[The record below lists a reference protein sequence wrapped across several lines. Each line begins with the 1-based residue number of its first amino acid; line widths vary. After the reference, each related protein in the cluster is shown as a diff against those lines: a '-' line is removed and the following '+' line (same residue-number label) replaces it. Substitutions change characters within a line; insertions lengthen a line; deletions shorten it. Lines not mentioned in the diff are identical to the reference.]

1 MLPVSRV
8 VVSIACL
15 VALEPSARAEQ
26 MPWRVGN
33 ALELPQWLTLDAES
47 RIRFAHLTSQY
58 RTSAGGSSSALS
70 MRSRVSASVSAN
82 AFRAGLELLDSR
94 VYSSSETPLNT
105 THGNP
110 VDILQAY
117 LGVQTSSFIRFG
129 DELKLRA
136 GRLTMDLGSRRLV
149 ARNRYRNTINS
160 FTGVDIEWKNPK
172 RHIARFFALVPVRR
186 RPEDPSSL
194 RRNQIKLDKENL
206 DAFLAGVLYSVPSLI
221 EENTL
226 LEVFLVSL
234 TETDGKQQSR
244 NRRIFT
250 PGFRFMRKPAPNR
263 IDGELE
269 GMLQVGTTRTT
280 GANSDTD
287 DLDHLAYFAHA
298 EVGYTFSAPW
308 QPRLAFQYD
317 FASGDRN
324 PNDGKSNRFD
334 TLFGARRFD
343 FGPTGIYGAFARTNI
358 NTPGLRVRLAP
369 TSAIDGF
376 VAHRLFWL
384 AAKRDTWT
392 TSGLQ
397 DPTGESGRF
406 IGQQIEGRARFQIV
420 PGNVRLETGAA
431 YFIPGS
437 FAKNAATSPTE
448 TALLFYTQ
456 LVLTI

>member
-1 MLPVSRV
+1 MFAVSRILAF
-8 VVSIACL
+8 IACL
-15 VALEPSARAEQ
+15 VTLESATVAEKT
-26 MPWRVGN
+26 PWRVGS
-33 ALELPQWLTLDAES
+33 ALELPTWLTLEAES
-47 RIRFAHLTSQY
+47 RIRIAHLTDQFRS
-58 RTSAGGSSSALS
+58 GSDGNPTALS
-70 MRSRVSASVSAN
+70 FRTRLSARISTN

-94 VYSSSETPLNT
+94 VYANSDTPLNT

-110 VDILQAY
+110 VDVLQAY
-117 LGVQTSSFIRFG
+117 MGVQTNNFISYG
-129 DELKLRA
+129 DELNLRA
-136 GRLTMDLGSRRLV
+136 GRLTMDVGSRRLV

-160 FTGVDIEWKNPK
+160 FTGVDVEWTSPK
-172 RHIARFFALVPVRR
+172 KHTARFFAVVPVRR
-186 RPEDPSSL
+186 RPDDPAAIES
-194 RRNQIKLDKENL
+194 NQFKFDKENIN
-206 DAFLAGVLYSVPSLI
+206 AFLAGLFYSVPDFL
-221 EENTL
+221 EEGFDV
-226 LEVFLVSL
+226 EAFLVSL
-234 TETDGKQQSR
+234 TETDGDQPSR
-244 NRRIFT
+244 NRRIYT
-250 PGFRFMRKPAPNR
+250 PGFRLMKKPKAGHV
-263 IDGELE
+263 DGQLE
-269 GMLQVGTTRTT
+269 AMLQVGTSR
-280 GANSDTD
+280 ASALDNDTD